1 MHPNA
6 ELIQKGFDAFAQ
18 GDLAT
23 LTELFSDDAVWVG
36 ESGGILKGK
45 FEGKEAIFGS
55 WAPIGPET
63 NGTFTQEVEEIY
75 ADDRVCVAVTTQ
87 SGTRNGKSL
96 DGTKSVIVF
105 VVRDGK
111 VVQGRVIPLDPDQ
124 SNDFWAA

>member
-18 GDLAT
+18 GDLAA
-23 LTELFSDDAVWVG
+23 LSELFAPDAVWAAT
-36 ESGGILKGK
+36 SGGILKGK
-45 FEGKEAIFGS
+45 FEGQAAIFGS

-63 NGTFTQEVEEIY
+63 NGTFSQQVEEIF

-87 SGTRNGKSL
+87 NGTRRGKSL
-96 DGTKSVIVF
+96 DGTRSVIIF

-111 VVQGRVIPLDPDQ
+111 VVEGRIIALDPEKAD
-124 SNDFWAA
+124 DFWAE

>member
-6 ELIQKGFDAFAQ
+6 VLIQKGFEAFAQ

-23 LTELFSDDAVWVG
+23 LSELFADDAVWVT

-63 NGTFTQEVEEIY
+63 NGTFKQEVEEIY
-75 ADDRVCVAVTTQ
+75 ADDRVCVAVTNL

-96 DGTKSVIVF
+96 DGARSVIVF

-111 VVQGRVIPLDPDQ
+111 VVQGRIISQDPDRAD
-124 SNDFWAA
+124 DFWAA